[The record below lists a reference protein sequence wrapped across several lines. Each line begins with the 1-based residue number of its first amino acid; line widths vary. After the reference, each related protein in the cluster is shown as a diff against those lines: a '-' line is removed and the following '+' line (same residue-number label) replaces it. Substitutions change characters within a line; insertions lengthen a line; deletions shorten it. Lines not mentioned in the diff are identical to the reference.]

1 MSSGTEEKSVTFEVA
16 ETQSGGGSRRRRTR
30 KSVIKNHNDIENQSK
45 KNESEIKEEGEGEGK
60 RQITIEKI
68 KPVELSK
75 QKPEGPPPPV
85 VIAPPKKRPPKLLL
99 VSGGNNLKKSR
110 ALQQSKTFKAHRIKI
125 LIDNTARTQKRRRQT
140 LQAIDAMTDEQLRNA
155 AVSAKLSKTETVAK
169 VPKELL
175 RQMLKDY
182 RIMRGMLV

>member
-16 ETQSGGGSRRRRTR
+16 EPQSGGGSRRVRRQRTR
-30 KSVIKNHNDIENQSK
+30 KSVIKNYSEQEN
-45 KNESEIKEEGEGEGK
+45 EKETPPPLP
-60 RQITIEKI
+60 QIIIEK
-68 KPVELSK
+68 PK
-75 QKPEGPPPPV
+75 QKPEGPPPVV
-85 VIAPPKKRPPKLLL
+85 VIAPPNKRPPKLLL
-99 VSGGNNLKKSR
+99 IPGGNNLKKSR
-110 ALQQSKTFKAHRIKI
+110 GLQQSKTFKAHRVKI

-140 LQAIDAMTDEQLRNA
+140 LQAIDAMTDEQLRTA